1 MGRARKNAKSKEMD
15 GEAPAPKGRRKRAT
29 PAASSAATN
38 HAASANASNLP
49 SFNNSCDMLP
59 MYHHSQDNMYPNH
72 PYNDYQSHQ
81 SSMMHRPMPGSSMM
95 HQGSM
100 QISNNRYP
108 HPTNKGNENHF
119 SSMDGRRVYNPN
131 NPSAP
136 TVYLCGICQKEV
148 QDNHQ
153 AIMCESGCSFWYHRT
168 CTGMTENAFALLN
181 NEVYAEWVCELC
193 FEKGVS
199 FIKCK
204 P

>member
-1 MGRARKNAKSKEMD
+1 MARARKNAKSKEMD
-15 GEAPAPKGRRKRAT
+15 GDAPAPKSRRKRGSNAA
-29 PAASSAATN
+29 AASSAAN
-38 HAASANASNLP
+38 APGNASNLP
-49 SFNNSCDMLP
+49 QFNNSCDMLP
-59 MYHHSQDNMYPNH
+59 PYHHPQDNMYPNH
-72 PYNDYQSHQ
+72 PYTDYTAHQ
-81 SSMMHRPMPGSSMM
+81 SSMMHRPMSGSPMM
-95 HQGSM
+95 NQGSM
-100 QISNNRYP
+100 QMPNNRYP
-108 HPTNKGNENHF
+108 HPGNKSNENHF
-119 SSMDGRRVYNPN
+119 STMDGRRVFNPN

-168 CTGMTENAFALLN
+168 CTGMTENAFTLLN

-193 FEKGVS
+193 FDKGVS